1 MDTIRK
7 AEIESLIEQIENKEI
22 KEQLK
27 KFLTFD
33 EIDTEFFFK
42 NIKKLD
48 IIDDNDYKLLL
59 LLEEFYLRFKNVR
72 WIC

>member
-33 EIDTEFFFK
+33 EIDTEIFFK

-72 WIC
+72 